1 MSPRFKFPCRLS
13 LFKMDEINLYFFF
26 SEHTFEFF
34 VFKVV
39 LRKMRLREQLFHVI
53 LSRITYLLL
62 LFFFLF
68 QAKTIMK
75 IYKAA
80 ARMNHGQI

>member
-39 LRKMRLREQLFHVI
+39 LRKMRLREQLFHV
-53 LSRITYLLL
+53 LLTNYVL
-62 LFFFLF
+62 IVVVFSCFKQKQL
-68 QAKTIMK
+68 
-75 IYKAA
+75 
-80 ARMNHGQI
+80 